1 MANLAWRW
9 RRDESIPTYI
19 VDYSFGEMTV
29 IASPLRSRSPLNMPS
44 LALVLAASMLSL
56 TACQPTSSQA
66 TSTRSSSITPNT
78 TLPAPHPAVI
88 AASEGERRLL
98 RGETPLLIKIDPLT
112 TGSQRMVLGS
122 SDLPPGDAIG
132 MHRHLQEDEILLVFR
147 GNAEVQLAGR
157 KYEAGPGGAIY
168 IPQGTCVAVANAGRD
183 TLTTFFVFS
192 SPGFE
197 QVLREVS
204 SRPGEAPKRLSP
216 AERVAAFHRGH
227 AVANPADC

>member
-1 MANLAWRW
+1 M
-9 RRDESIPTYI
+9 DS
-19 VDYSFGEMTV
+19 SFGELTM
-29 IASPLRSRSPLNMPS
+29 IAPRLLSQIPLKMPV
-44 LALVLAASMLSL
+44 LALTLLASVLSL
-56 TACQPTSSQA
+56 TACQPTATQGTGTGSSA
-66 TSTRSSSITPNT
+66 ITPST
-78 TLPAPHPAVI
+78 TLPAPRPVVI
-88 AASEGERRLL
+88 AASEGERRFL
-98 RGETPLLIKIDPLT
+98 RGGEAPLLIKIDPLT

-132 MHRHLQEDEILLVFR
+132 MHRHLQEDEILIVFR
-147 GNAEVQLAGR
+147 GNAQVQLAGR

-183 TLTTFFVFS
+183 TLTTYFVFS

>member
-1 MANLAWRW
+1 M
-9 RRDESIPTYI
+9 I
-19 VDYSFGEMTV
+19 G
-29 IASPLRSRSPLNMPS
+29 SPLRLRVPLKMRSV
-44 LALVLAASMLSL
+44 ALTLVASVLSL
-56 TACQPTSSQA
+56 TACQPAATQA
-66 TSTRSSSITPNT
+66 TGTPSAITPNT
-78 TLPAPHPAVI
+78 TMPTPRPAVI
-88 AASEGERRLL
+88 ASSEGERRFL
-98 RGETPLLIKIDPLT
+98 RGGETPLLIKIDPVT
-112 TGSQRMVLGS
+112 TGSRQMVLGS

-147 GNAEVQLAGR
+147 GSAEVQLAGR

-168 IPQGTCVAVANAGRD
+168 IPEGTCVAVVNAGRD
-183 TLTTFFVFS
+183 TLTTYFVFS

-204 SRPGEAPKRLSP
+204 SRPGEPPKRLSP

>member
-1 MANLAWRW
+1 
-9 RRDESIPTYI
+9 
-19 VDYSFGEMTV
+19 
-29 IASPLRSRSPLNMPS
+29 
-44 LALVLAASMLSL
+44 
-56 TACQPTSSQA
+56 
-66 TSTRSSSITPNT
+66 
-78 TLPAPHPAVI
+78 
-88 AASEGERRLL
+88 
-98 RGETPLLIKIDPLT
+98 
-112 TGSQRMVLGS
+112 MVLGS

-168 IPQGTCVAVANAGRD
+168 IPEGTCVAVANAGRD
-183 TLTTFFVFS
+183 TLTTYFVFS

-204 SRPGEAPKRLSP
+204 SRPGEPPKRLSP

>member
-1 MANLAWRW
+1 M
-9 RRDESIPTYI
+9 
-19 VDYSFGEMTV
+19 
-29 IASPLRSRSPLNMPS
+29 IAPPLRSRIPLNIPS
-44 LALVLAASMLSL
+44 LALTLVASVLSL
-56 TACQPTSSQA
+56 TACQPTASQ
-66 TSTRSSSITPNT
+66 TTGTRSSAISPNT

-98 RGETPLLIKIDPLT
+98 RGGEAPLLIKIDPVT

-132 MHRHLQEDEILLVFR
+132 MHRHLQEDEIILVFR

-168 IPQGTCVAVANAGRD
+168 IPQGSCIAVTNAGRD
-183 TLTTFFVFS
+183 TLTTYFVFS

-204 SRPGEAPKRLSP
+204 SRPGEPPKRISP
-216 AERVAAFHRGH
+216 SERVAAFHRGH

>member
-1 MANLAWRW
+1 M
-9 RRDESIPTYI
+9 
-19 VDYSFGEMTV
+19 DYSFGEMTV
-29 IASPLRSRSPLNMPS
+29 IAFPLRSRSPLNMPS
-44 LALVLAASMLSL
+44 LALALTASMLSL
-56 TACQPTSSQA
+56 TACQPTASQA
-66 TSTRSSSITPNT
+66 TSTRSPSIAPNT

-88 AASEGERRLL
+88 GASEGERRFL
-98 RGETPLLIKIDPLT
+98 RGGEAPLLIKIDPVT

-157 KYEAGPGGAIY
+157 KYAAGPGGAIY

-183 TLTTFFVFS
+183 TLTTYFVFS

-227 AVANPADC
+227 AVANPVDC

>member
-1 MANLAWRW
+1 M
-9 RRDESIPTYI
+9 DSSY
-19 VDYSFGEMTV
+19 GEMTV
-29 IASPLRSRSPLNMPS
+29 IASPLRSRIPLNVPS
-44 LALVLAASMLSL
+44 LALALATSMFSL
-56 TACQPTSSQA
+56 TACQPTASQA
-66 TSTRSSSITPNT
+66 TGTRSAAITPNT
-78 TLPAPHPAVI
+78 SLPAPHPAVI
-88 AASEGERRLL
+88 AASDGERRFL
-98 RGETPLLIKIDPLT
+98 RGGEATLLIKIDPVT

-132 MHRHLQEDEILLVFR
+132 MHRHLQEDEILMVFR

-157 KYEAGPGGAIY
+157 KYVAGPGGAIY

-183 TLTTFFVFS
+183 TLTTYFVFS

-204 SRPGEAPKRLSP
+204 SLPGEPPKRLSP
-216 AERVAAFHRGH
+216 SERVAAFHRGH

>member
-1 MANLAWRW
+1 M
-9 RRDESIPTYI
+9 
-19 VDYSFGEMTV
+19 
-29 IASPLRSRSPLNMPS
+29 IASPLRSRIPLNMPV
-44 LALVLAASMLSL
+44 LALTVVASVLSL
-56 TACQPTSSQA
+56 MACQPTATQA
-66 TSTRSSSITPNT
+66 TGTGSSAITPNT
-78 TLPAPHPAVI
+78 TPPAPRPAVI
-88 AASEGERRLL
+88 AASEGERRFL
-98 RGETPLLIKIDPLT
+98 RGGEAPLLIKIDPVT

-168 IPQGTCVAVANAGRD
+168 IPQGTCVAVANVGRD
-183 TLTTFFVFS
+183 TLTTYFVFS